1 MDDSIRLEHPAGL
14 RLDDVDGLAS
24 GNGGGPIAQCG
35 SAELVGVAR
44 VRGVEERV
52 GVCHINCLGH
62 GGDGKDDGNLLWQLG
77 ANLDQ
82 RIVGGESG
90 VIEGEMVSA

>member
-1 MDDSIRLEHPAGL
+1 MDDSVGLEQPAGV

-35 SAELVGVAR
+35 RAELVSVAGVR
-44 VRGVEERV
+44 CVEERV
-52 GVCHINCLGH
+52 GIFYVDDLSY
-62 GGDGKDDGNLLWQLG
+62 GGDGEDHGNFLRQLG

-82 RIVGGESG
+82 RIVRGESG
-90 VIEGEMVSA
+90 VLEG